1 MKLDFPSFE
10 PQSRI
15 FKARQL
21 YPHFNS
27 SYFSSSAA
35 AKLETFGFAT
45 SFLCASNYKIHMW
58 PCLSCQLIRKRSFK
72 ATALL
77 GQPPNC
83 TLCIDF

>member
-21 YPHFNS
+21 YPQYNS

-35 AKLETFGFAT
+35 ASITFGFAT
-45 SFLCASNYKIHMW
+45 SFLCASNYKIHV
-58 PCLSCQLIRKRSFK
+58 
-72 ATALL
+72 ALL
-77 GQPPNC
+77 K
-83 TLCIDF
+83 LSAH

>member
-21 YPHFNS
+21 YPQFNS

-35 AKLETFGFAT
+35 AKLETFGFAA
-45 SFLCASNYKIHMW
+45 SFLCASNYKIHTW

-72 ATALL
+72 AAELL
-77 GQPPNC
+77 RQPQNC
-83 TLCIDF
+83 TFSIDF